1 MPARTNSETLKHP
14 ARWCAG
20 LLLLAA
26 TSVVCAQTCRLPV
39 PFQYEFQNNV
49 TASLSAAN
57 ATDPCVLSVAVNS
70 GAGPTAS
77 GFLHYRRATATPPVR
92 YGFRVDT
99 SALTNFA
106 VANRVVQL
114 FAASSP
120 LISGSPAVSN
130 VLRIRLQG
138 GSGNPGLVFS
148 AACGSCVGSEFSTS
162 VPVTQ
167 TLNTIRF
174 EINVGAGTNGSV
186 RYWINH
192 AFTDPPDGVI
202 NNSGAGLD
210 NATWIGVIAAEVGL
224 SSPSAAFRANH
235 AGSAIVFDQIESTDD
250 VLFFDDFSS
259 GAQ

>member
-1 MPARTNSETLKHP
+1 MLTRTMSAKRNAP
-14 ARWCAG
+14 WCLG
-20 LLLLAA
+20 SWLLAA
-26 TSVVCAQTCRLPV
+26 ASVVSAQNCTLPV
-39 PFQYEFQNNV
+39 PFQYEFQNRV

-57 ATDPCVLSVAVNS
+57 ATDPCALSVALNS
-70 GAGPTAS
+70 GVGPTAA
-77 GFLHYRRATATPPVR
+77 GFLHYRRATATASVR

-99 SALTNFA
+99 SALTNFT
-106 VANRVVQL
+106 VALRNVQL

-120 LISGSPAVSN
+120 VVVAGSPAVSN
-130 VLRIRLQG
+130 LLQIHLFG
-138 GSGNPGLVFS
+138 GSSNPLLRFYTAYSGGVLTTNVALVQS
-148 AACGSCVGSEFSTS
+148 IN
-162 VPVTQ
+162 
-167 TLNTIRF
+167 TLRL
-174 EINVGAGTNGSV
+174 EINIGAGTNGSV

-210 NATWIGVIAAEVGL
+210 NAAWLGVISAELGL

-235 AGSAIVFDQIESTDD
+235 AGSAVVFDQIESSDD